1 MEIGIKTSAR
11 TVFLV
16 LSLLKISPVNFWF
29 NSIPNL
35 CKTTYGNINLRLSSI
50 YKNISVCLPFTE
62 IFQVVFPFQNYFRF
76 SSIYKII

>member
-11 TVFLV
+11 TLFLG

-35 CKTTYGNINLRLSSI
+35 CKTTYGRINLRSSTIYRSIMVNLFLLS
-50 YKNISVCLPFTE
+50 TE
-62 IFQVVFPFQNYFRF
+62 LYF
-76 SSIYKII
+76 IPLK

>member
-11 TVFLV
+11 TLFLG

-35 CKTTYGNINLRLSSI
+35 CKTTYGRINLRLSTIYRSI
-50 YKNISVCLPFTE
+50 MVNLFLLSTE
-62 IFQVVFPFQNYFRF
+62 LYF
-76 SSIYKII
+76 IPLK

>member
-11 TVFLV
+11 TVFLG

-35 CKTTYGNINLRLSSI
+35 CKTTYGRINLRLSTIYRSI
-50 YKNISVCLPFTE
+50 MVNLFLLSTE
-62 IFQVVFPFQNYFRF
+62 LYF
-76 SSIYKII
+76 IPLK